1 MCMAKT
7 VGVEKKSFSH
17 RLRVYSGAV
26 ITIFIICYILRSLG
40 IVRTELQS
48 YLTAAGVCTVIV
60 SFLYM
65 LTTRGKL
72 SGTRRRWLNF
82 FLLLPI
88 IFSVSLL
95 VYYIMLEKL
104 YWIVLAFVAASMF
117 FSLYEF
123 ILNLRAIWHGARAYQ
138 VDTLFNFIYLY
149 VSVIIAYSLLY
160 YMLQKVSETLFVVAH
175 PTDGLLDFVYL
186 SVITMTTTG
195 FGDVVPKTG
204 LAKILVMSQAIVG
217 YMFLSIIFGLMIS
230 WLNSRSRR

>member
-1 MCMAKT
+1 
-7 VGVEKKSFSH
+7 
-17 RLRVYSGAV
+17 
-26 ITIFIICYILRSLG
+26 
-40 IVRTELQS
+40 
-48 YLTAAGVCTVIV
+48 
-60 SFLYM
+60 M

-88 IFSVSLL
+88 IFFRQPVGLL
-95 VYYIMLEKL
+95 HHVGK
-104 YWIVLAFVAASMF
+104 IVLDRIGFLWPPPCFFHSMNS
-117 FSLYEF
+117 FSIF
-123 ILNLRAIWHGARAYQ
+123 RAIWHGARAYQ
-138 VDTLFNFIYLY
+138 VVTLFNFIYLY

-230 WLNSRSRR
+230 WAEQPGAGAETRY